1 MTGIDSYYTPAYLA
15 DRLIKFVGN
24 RDVHNAI
31 DFCVGDGNLLKAA
44 ARQFNDLELYGTDI
58 SNEALEKL
66 SVDCPGLTLGYCD
79 FRDDDSVA
87 SVSFLS
93 KVRFD
98 LILLN
103 PPFTCKGSVVEH
115 LDFEGQTFKVS
126 TAMLFLMRAL
136 HFLSNHGGLYAIMPI
151 SIIYSEKDKKA
162 WEYLKKY
169 YHACILEEPSR
180 VYFSKKCSPNIALVY
195 VGKYPNKGIANEG
208 LSNFSHLAV
217 RSVTRGRI
225 RMSDIT
231 FSKKQ
236 TAVPLIHT
244 TNIQHGTLVKLR
256 KVMVKQEKIAGFG
269 VIIPR
274 VCNPNKNKIAIL
286 DGTRQYALSD
296 CVMFLETT
304 TMEDAVNIRN
314 YILSNW
320 ESFKMIYTGTGAQYT
335 TLNRVKTLFG
345 LIDGDNIQE

>member
-1 MTGIDSYYTPAYLA
+1 MTGIDSYYTPPNLA
-15 DRLIKFVGN
+15 DRLVKFVGKRQVSN
-24 RDVHNAI
+24 VI

-44 ARQFNDLELYGTDI
+44 ARQMKDIKLYGTDI

-66 SVDCPGLTLGYCD
+66 STDSLELSLAYCD
-79 FRDDDSVA
+79 FRNDDSVA
-87 SVSFLS
+87 SVKFLNNI
-93 KVRFD
+93 RFD

-115 LDFEGQTFKVS
+115 IDFEGQQFKVS

-136 HFLSNHGGLYAIMPI
+136 CFLSDKGGLYAIMPI

-169 YHACILEEPSR
+169 YHGCVLEEPSR
-180 VYFSKKCSPNIALVY
+180 VYFSKKCSPNIVLIY
-195 VGKYPNKGIANEG
+195 VGKYPNKGIDYNG

-217 RSVTRGRI
+217 SSVTRGQI
-225 RMSDIT
+225 RMNDVA

-236 TAVPLIHT
+236 TAIHLIHT
-244 TNIQHGTLVKLR
+244 TNIQQGKLVNLKKVVISHGA
-256 KVMVKQEKIAGFG
+256 ISGFG
-269 VIIPR
+269 VVIPR

-286 DGTRQYALSD
+286 DGSRRYVLSD
-296 CVMFLETT
+296 CVMFLKTE
-304 TMEDAVNIRN
+304 TMEDAVETRN
-314 YILSNW
+314 YILANW
-320 ESFKMIYTGTGAQYT
+320 DMFKMIYKGTGAQYT

-345 LIDGDNIQE
+345 LIDGGK